1 MFDYLTHD
9 NALFM
14 RGILFFAVV
23 GIFKTV
29 ELIINR
35 VIFTKEGLFFFFLA
49 FTALNYFKH

>member
-14 RGILFFAVV
+14 KGVVFFAVV

-29 ELIINR
+29 ELITDR
-35 VIFTKEGLFFFFLA
+35 VFFTKSNLFFLFLVYTA
-49 FTALNYFKH
+49 FNILGR